1 MEKRE
6 GRFKQYITDTFVL
19 NPPKCNYLNIDS
31 LGNELIYIYKDQFN
45 AIPCLFIQ
53 DTNQCS
59 KFLICFHGNNEDILE
74 SEMFAIFFRDY
85 INMNIFVVEYPGYSI
100 YLSKKD
106 PNIIL
111 SDSIIVYDWI
121 KSKFGAKDENI
132 YIYGRS
138 IGSAPA
144 IYLASQRNAKA
155 LFVVSGFSTLKNVGK
170 GLYVGWAIEDIFK
183 NIENIKQVKIPTL
196 FIHGKKDKLID
207 YNNTLELYNKCPVK
221 EKDYKFIEDM
231 THNEYDPIKHIFN
244 NINTFLNEKVR
255 DEKAIEK
262 FYNLYDIKFNEIFN
276 MPKNIKS
283 WLNGLNFKLTNYEES
298 ENFKEFNDV
307 NDIILLID
315 ERLAIVYKK
324 KIEICD
330 LLLFNK
336 YFTIKYENSD
346 IIFVIQLKNGN
357 LLVCDSN
364 GDMKFYKL
372 ELTKSQFLFN
382 CKLSINVLNFC
393 KIIELNNKN
402 LLSVYAGF
410 YSLTEFKLNEKT
422 NQYDQEFI
430 TCYKNITFND
440 IIELPGYQIAL
451 LSKNRNLLIF
461 HDYNSKET
469 KFQSILPQHNTE
481 ILQLYLYKS
490 KLILLGE
497 NNIYIYDITTKN
509 NRNYKFFEGSYQKL
523 CGLIPGTAVYPTFLL
538 SLNSEWLLIGNKNGN
553 LFKCDYQEINE
564 TLVEVPKDSFL
575 KVESYPIK
583 KILLLPDKRFITLS
597 SKKNLR
603 LYQKIIKSNQ
613 QACNIF

>member
-1 MEKRE
+1 MEKR
-6 GRFKQYITDTFVL
+6 GGTLKQYITETFVL

-31 LGNELIYIYKDQFN
+31 YGNELIYIYKDQFN

-85 INMNIFVVEYPGYSI
+85 LNMNIIVVEYPGYSI

-207 YNNTLELYNKCPVK
+207 YNNSYELYENCLSLK
-221 EKDYKFIEDM
+221 KDIKLIDDM
-231 THNEYDPIKHIFN
+231 THNDYKPIEHIFN
-244 NINTFLNEKVR
+244 TINTFLNNYVK

-276 MPKNIKS
+276 MPKNIKL
-283 WLNGLNFKLTNYEES
+283 WLDGLNFNLNNYEES
-298 ENFKEFNDV
+298 KNFKEFNYV

-315 ERLAIVYKK
+315 ERLAIVYKN

-330 LLLFNK
+330 LLSFNK

-357 LLVCDSN
+357 LLVCDYN

-382 CKLSINVLNFC
+382 CKLSKNVLNSC

-402 LLSVYAGF
+402 LLSVCEDF
-410 YSLTEFKLNEKT
+410 HSLSEFKLNEKT
-422 NQYDQEFI
+422 NQYDKEYI
-430 TCYKNITFND
+430 TCYENIIFND
-440 IIELPGYQIAL
+440 IIELP
-451 LSKNRNLLIF
+451 N
-461 HDYNSKET
+461 
-469 KFQSILPQHNTE
+469 
-481 ILQLYLYKS
+481 YL
-490 KLILLGE
+490 
-497 NNIYIYDITTKN
+497 DIK
-509 NRNYKFFEGSYQKL
+509 
-523 CGLIPGTAVYPTFLL
+523 
-538 SLNSEWLLIGNKNGN
+538 
-553 LFKCDYQEINE
+553 
-564 TLVEVPKDSFL
+564 
-575 KVESYPIK
+575 
-583 KILLLPDKRFITLS
+583 
-597 SKKNLR
+597 
-603 LYQKIIKSNQ
+603 
-613 QACNIF
+613 